1 MSKNGAACQSGLVNV
16 GDQIISI
23 NGVSLVGLP
32 LKVAIEQIKV
42 SSTCSIVS
50 VSYLL
55 SEMSLSNS
63 C

>member
-1 MSKNGAACQSGLVNV
+1 MSKTGAACQSGLVNV

-42 SSTCSIVS
+42 SSNCYIVS